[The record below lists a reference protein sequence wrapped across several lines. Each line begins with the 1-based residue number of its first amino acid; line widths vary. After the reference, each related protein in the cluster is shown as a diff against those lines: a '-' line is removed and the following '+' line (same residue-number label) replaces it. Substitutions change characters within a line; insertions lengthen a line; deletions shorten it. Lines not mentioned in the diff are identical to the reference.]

1 MAVAATLHC
10 LTGCSIGEI
19 LGMSIGTAAGLH
31 TLGTTVLAFA
41 LSFVCGY
48 ALSALPLVR
57 AGIGLGRALRLVLV
71 ADTLSILTM
80 EIVDNLVMLL
90 VPGAMNAGLAN
101 PIYWLSMPLSLVVA
115 FFAALPVNRRLLARG
130 GGHAVTHEALMDA
143 GDDGAMDNRP
153 LIAAIIAFCAGGLVV
168 STAAVLGL

>member
-1 MAVAATLHC
+1 MAVSATLHC

-19 LGMSIGTAAGLH
+19 AGMSIGTATGLH
-31 TLGTTVLAFA
+31 TAGTTALAFA

-80 EIVDNLVMLL
+80 EIVDNLVMLV
-90 VPGAMNAGLAN
+90 VPGAMNAGLVN
-101 PIYWLSMPLSLVVA
+101 PLYWLTMPLSLIIA
-115 FFAALPVNRRLLARG
+115 FVAALPVNRRLLARG
-130 GGHAVTHEALMDA
+130 TGHAVTHEALMESGHDA
-143 GDDGAMDNRP
+143 AMDNRP
-153 LIAAIIAFCAGGLVV
+153 LIFALVAFCLGGLVV
-168 STAAVLGL
+168 SGASALGL